1 MAVDLRDTYIDPA
14 RSEYRKMLE
23 NLQANILKPHGRK
36 ESDHLLVRFA
46 AGPETVR
53 AWIREFAR
61 REVTSARKQ
70 LDETGNYN
78 DHGTG
83 GGPVAGYALF
93 ARVHRESS
101 LAPQAVGR
109 SGES

>member
-23 NLQANILKPHGRK
+23 NLQSNILKPHGRK

-70 LDETGNYN
+70 LDETGNITITARGV
-78 DHGTG
+78 DSS
-83 GGPVAGYALF
+83 PVSRSPPRATAHW
-93 ARVHRESS
+93 ACCPRTS
-101 LAPQAVGR
+101 AVP
-109 SGES
+109 